1 MDKIQKIFASC
12 AGADRAALVIFCSC
26 GYPDMASSEQIIDD
40 AIAAGADII
49 ELGVPFSDPMADGA
63 AIRQASEVALH
74 NGATLKRILAMA
86 ERLCKKHPDTGFILF
101 SYMNVMLNY
110 GLEALCGELRRIGV
124 DGILAVDLPYEEK
137 AELAGPCRAG
147 GLHLIPL
154 VSPATS
160 LERAAMIMGEAT
172 GFVYSVN
179 VCGITGIREQLPP
192 EVAGRLAAL
201 KERSPVPV
209 AAGFGIA
216 DSASAKVIARVA
228 DGVVVGS
235 AVISKLL
242 APGELSARRRAAA
255 ALVGS
260 LAGSLSRHA

>member
-1 MDKIQKIFASC
+1 MDKIQNIFASC
-12 AGADRAALVIFCSC
+12 AAADRAALVIFCSC
-26 GYPDMASSEQIIDD
+26 GYPDMDSSEQIIDD

-63 AIRQASEVALH
+63 AIRQASEVALRE
-74 NGATLKRILAMA
+74 GATLKAVLAMA
-86 ERLCKKHPDTGFILF
+86 ERLSERHPDTGFILF

-110 GLEALCGELRRIGV
+110 GLSALCGELRRIGV
-124 DGILAVDLPYEEK
+124 DGILAVDLPYEER
-137 AELAGPCRAG
+137 AELAGPCRAA

-154 VSPATS
+154 VSPMTS

-179 VCGITGIREQLPP
+179 VCGITGVREHLPP
-192 EVAGRLAAL
+192 EVAERLAAL

-216 DSASAKVIARVA
+216 DGASAKAIARVA

-235 AVISKLL
+235 AVINKLL
-242 APGELSARRRAAA
+242 APGELAARRYAATE
-255 ALVGS
+255 LVRT
-260 LAGSLSRHA
+260 LAGSMSRHA

>member
-1 MDKIQKIFASC
+1 MDKLKSVFAGC
-12 AGADRAALVIFCSC
+12 AAADRAALVIFCSC
-26 GYPDMASSEQIIDD
+26 GYPGMAASEQIIDD

-63 AIRQASEVALH
+63 AIRQASEAALR
-74 NGATLKRILAMA
+74 NGATLKGILAMA
-86 ERLCKKHPDTGFILF
+86 ERLCKRHPQTGFILF

-110 GLEALCGELRRIGV
+110 GLDALCAELRRIGV

-137 AELAGPCRAG
+137 SELDGPCRVN

-160 LERAAMIMGEAT
+160 LERAEMIMGEAT

-179 VCGITGIREQLPP
+179 VCGITGTREQLPP

-201 KERSPVPV
+201 KLRSPVPV

-216 DSASAKVIARVA
+216 DGATAQAIARVA

-235 AVISKLL
+235 AVIKLLL
-242 APGELSARRRAAA
+242 APGELAERRRAAA
-255 ALVGS
+255 ALVRS
-260 LAGSLSRHA
+260 LAGSVSR